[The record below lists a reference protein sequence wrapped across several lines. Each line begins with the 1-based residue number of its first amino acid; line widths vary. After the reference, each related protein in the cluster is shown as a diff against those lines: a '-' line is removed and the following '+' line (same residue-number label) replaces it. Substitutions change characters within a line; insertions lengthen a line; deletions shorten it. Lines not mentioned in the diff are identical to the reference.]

1 MLNFKQNSIF
11 DNFIL
16 GILLGL
22 IVAFI
27 VTSIIINANSVNFSV
42 WEHYLHVFDRD
53 DIGKIIRPSVLSSI
67 KGGAISIL
75 PLFYLFINK
84 KMMKTVKGL
93 ITVVAFIGIFIV
105 WGIFS

>member
-1 MLNFKQNSIF
+1 MLKLKQNSIL
-11 DNFIL
+11 DNYIFGIVL
-16 GILLGL
+16 GF

-27 VTSIIINANSVNFSV
+27 VTSIIINANSANFSV
-42 WEHYLHVFDRD
+42 WEHYRYVFDRN
-53 DIGKIIRPSVLSSI
+53 DIGRIIRPSVLLSL
-67 KGGAISIL
+67 KGGAIAVL

-93 ITVVAFIGIFIV
+93 ITVVALIGLFIV